1 MLGEFVGAD
10 LCVRP
15 GLSNNLGG
23 HRGPPLQIPVPALP
37 HEYRWTGLYRVLPA
51 RYNYLEL

>member
-23 HRGPPLQIPVPALP
+23 HRGPPLQGIQWLIPPP
-37 HEYRWTGLYRVLPA
+37 WTVTTTR
-51 RYNYLEL
+51 